1 MLGKLTVFLLF
12 LLLVWGNVVSGLGAG
27 LACPDW
33 PLCYGQYIPPLKWD
47 IILEKGH
54 RVVAALTGGV
64 LIGLCVQRLLR
75 YRGWSRVLP
84 LTAVFFLAIQILLGR
99 EVVLLKLP
107 VNITTLHFG
116 MAIAILSLA
125 LYMAFHDG
133 AENRPRFSLRGISG
147 VLFVLCF
154 LVLVQS
160 VFGAYVR
167 HSGSGLGCGVDF
179 PRCLGFWIP
188 PHISGSVMIHL
199 THRLIAYAVLLT
211 VIALTVSALITNN
224 LGRIKNTLFAVL
236 ALLLIQ
242 VAVGAGVVYT
252 KLHVMGT
259 AFHLLIAL
267 LILSAVAYAWF
278 NNMKETG
285 V

>member
-107 VNITTLHFG
+107 VNVTTLHFG
-116 MAIAILSLA
+116 VAIAILSLA

-133 AENRPRFSLRGISG
+133 TENRPRFSLRGISG

-188 PHISGSVMIHL
+188 PPYLGLCNDTSYTPFDRIRCPFNCNSAHRFGINQQQPRPHQKYSFCRSRTFAHTSGRRGGCGVHKTARNGRGLSSSY
-199 THRLIAYAVLLT
+199 RLINT
-211 VIALTVSALITNN
+211 F
-224 LGRIKNTLFAVL
+224 GRRLRMV
-236 ALLLIQ
+236 
-242 VAVGAGVVYT
+242 
-252 KLHVMGT
+252 
-259 AFHLLIAL
+259 
-267 LILSAVAYAWF
+267 
-278 NNMKETG
+278 
-285 V
+285 